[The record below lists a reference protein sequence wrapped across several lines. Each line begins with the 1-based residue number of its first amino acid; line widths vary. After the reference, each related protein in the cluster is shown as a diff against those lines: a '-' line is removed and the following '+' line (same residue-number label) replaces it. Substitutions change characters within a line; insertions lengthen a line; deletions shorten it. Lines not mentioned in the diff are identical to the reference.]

1 MDCSSSGS
9 DLTQAHKRIAELE
22 AEVAELK
29 ARLEKRMN
37 NNLERLREYRKA
49 NPEKVTEATK
59 RWKETNRDAYN
70 ARRRELYRLKQ
81 GGGGGGTVKPNP
93 ETPGTL

>member
-1 MDCSSSGS
+1 MDSSSSSSSS
-9 DLTQAHKRIAELE
+9 DLTQANKRIAELE

-70 ARRRELYRLKQ
+70 ARRRELYQQKKAAVFP
-81 GGGGGGTVKPNP
+81 GGV
-93 ETPGTL
+93 

>member
-1 MDCSSSGS
+1 MDSSSSSSS
-9 DLTQAHKRIAELE
+9 DLTQANKRIAELE

-29 ARLEKRMN
+29 AHLEKRMN

-49 NPEKVTEATK
+49 NPEKISEATK

-70 ARRRELYRLKQ
+70 ARRRELYQQKKAA
-81 GGGGGGTVKPNP
+81 VC
-93 ETPGTL
+93 PGVV

>member
-1 MDCSSSGS
+1 MDCSSSSS

-37 NNLERLREYRKA
+37 NNLERLREYEA
-49 NPEKVTEATK
+49 THPEKHKERTK
-59 RWKETNRDAYN
+59 RWKETHRDAYN
-70 ARRRELYRLKQ
+70 ARRRFLRQQKREAAMAA
-81 GGGGGGTVKPNP
+81 TAAAPP
-93 ETPGTL
+93 S

>member
-1 MDCSSSGS
+1 MDSSSSSSS
-9 DLTQAHKRIAELE
+9 DLTQANKRIAELE

-29 ARLEKRMN
+29 AHLEKRMN

-49 NPEKVTEATK
+49 NPEKVSEATK

-70 ARRRELYRLKQ
+70 TRRRELYQQKKAA
-81 GGGGGGTVKPNP
+81 VS
-93 ETPGTL
+93 PGVV

>member
-1 MDCSSSGS
+1 MDSSSSS
-9 DLTQAHKRIAELE
+9 DLTQANKRIAELE

-49 NPEKVTEATK
+49 NPEKVTKATK
-59 RWKETNRDAYN
+59 LWKETHRDAYN
-70 ARRRELYRLKQ
+70 ARRRELYQQKKAA
-81 GGGGGGTVKPNP
+81 VSP
-93 ETPGTL
+93 EVV

>member
-1 MDCSSSGS
+1 MDCGSSGSSS

-37 NNLERLREYRKA
+37 NNLERLEAYNKA
-49 NPEKVTEATK
+49 HPEKNLERVK
-59 RWKETNRDAYN
+59 RWQEKNRDAYN
-70 ARRRELYRLKQ
+70 ARRRALYQQKKEAAVA
-81 GGGGGGTVKPNP
+81 GH
-93 ETPGTL
+93 